1 MEFHISRRARRR
13 YQFEDSLFTFNGS
26 VIFANY
32 HASRVFA
39 QRMNE
44 KRDLTSHPELAVRSG
59 QINAM
64 GLIDEILHYVISLY
78 RTQKV
83 PSLYH
88 DLEMFLEKQVGRR
101 KLAAALRAFTRE
113 FPPPAV
119 FRGQMSVDEYLAG
132 ENDGLDNKASALE
145 EMLILW
151 LTNHNPACAPYD
163 ELFSDGKLAESSAYE
178 AIITGMRS
186 FF

>member
-26 VIFANY
+26 VIFANF

-44 KRDLTSHPELAVRSG
+44 KRDLASHPELTVRSG

-64 GLIDEILHYVISLY
+64 GLIDEILHFIISLY
-78 RTQKV
+78 RAQKV
-83 PSLYH
+83 PSLYQ
-88 DLEMFLEKQVGRR
+88 DLEMFLEKRVGRR
-101 KLAAALRAFTRE
+101 KLTAALRAFTRE

-119 FRGQMSVDEYLAG
+119 YQGRMSVDEYLNG
-132 ENDGLDNKASALE
+132 ENDGLANKASALE
-145 EMLILW
+145 EMLMLW
-151 LTNHNPACAPYD
+151 LTNRNPACEPYD
-163 ELFSDGKLAESSAYE
+163 ELFSDAKLTESSAYDE
-178 AIITGMRS
+178 IVTGMRS
-186 FF
+186 CF